1 MKNALLVVPLLSAGL
16 LAAGCAASSTSS
28 APGASAGGT
37 GGSSSSAPAS
47 AGSGASSTAAS
58 STGASPTAS
67 SAASTAGAGA
77 GTSGSTTASSGAPAC
92 TSADLQASL
101 GGGAGAGMSQ
111 NHTGLQLRN
120 TGSSTCTLYGYPG
133 VSWVRGAQGL
143 QTGAPAVRQA
153 DPNGTEKVVT
163 LAPGALASAPLDI
176 VDAAVIPPSEC
187 KPVAVR
193 GLRIYPP
200 GQKAALFLSLP
211 TAAGGYGECSLTTK
225 SPTLMI
231 GYLEA
236 GVQPGGGSQG

>member
-1 MKNALLVVPLLSAGL
+1 VKNALLVVPLLSAGL
-16 LAAGCAASSTSS
+16 LAAGCAASSSTSAGSS
-28 APGASAGGT
+28 ASTGAT
-37 GGSSSSAPAS
+37 GASSSSSSSPA
-47 AGSGASSTAAS
+47 
-58 STGASPTAS
+58 
-67 SAASTAGAGA
+67 
-77 GTSGSTTASSGAPAC
+77 TSASSGAASSGAASPGASSSATSSGTTGTTAVSSGVPAC
-92 TSADLQASL
+92 TSAHLAVSL

-120 TGSSTCTLYGYPG
+120 TGSSACTLYGYPG
-133 VSWVRGAQGL
+133 VSWVRGATGI
-143 QTGAPAVRQA
+143 QTGAAATRQA

-200 GQKAALFLSLP
+200 GQKAALFLPQP
-211 TAAGGYGECSLTTK
+211 TAAGGYGECSLATK
-225 SPTLMI
+225 APTLMI

-236 GVQPGGGSQG
+236 GAQPGGGAQG

>member
-28 APGASAGGT
+28 GGSGAAAGSTGTSASA
-37 GGSSSSAPAS
+37 SAS
-47 AGSGASSTAAS
+47 SGASSTGAPGG
-58 STGASPTAS
+58 GASPTGS
-67 SAASTAGAGA
+67 STAAGS
-77 GTSGSTTASSGAPAC
+77 GTSGATTAASGTPAC

-120 TGSSTCTLYGYPG
+120 TGSSACTLYGYPG
-133 VSWVRGAQGL
+133 VSWVRGASGI
-143 QTGAPAVRQA
+143 QTGAAAVRQA
-153 DPNGTEKVVT
+153 DPSGTETTVT

-231 GYLEA
+231 GYMEA

>member
-1 MKNALLVVPLLSAGL
+1 VKNALLVVPLLSAGL
-16 LAAGCAASSTSS
+16 LAAGCAASSSTSS
-28 APGASAGGT
+28 APAAAGG
-37 GGSSSSAPAS
+37 GGSTSSSSSPSAAAGAS
-47 AGSGASSTAAS
+47 SGASSAGAS
-58 STGASPTAS
+58 SSASAS
-67 SAASTAGAGA
+67 SAAS
-77 GTSGSTTASSGAPAC
+77 GTVTVTGGTPAC
-92 TSADLQASL
+92 TSANLQASL

-120 TGSSTCTLYGYPG
+120 TGSSACTLYGYPG

-143 QTGAPAVRQA
+143 QTGAAAVRQP
-153 DPNGTEKVVT
+153 DPGGSEGVVT

-187 KPVAVR
+187 KPVPVR

-200 GQKAALFLSLP
+200 GQKAALFLPLP

-225 SPTLMI
+225 APTLMI

-236 GVQPGGGSQG
+236 GAQPGGGSQG

>member
-1 MKNALLVVPLLSAGL
+1 VKNALLVVPLLSAGL
-16 LAAGCAASSTSS
+16 LAAGCAASSSTSS
-28 APGASAGGT
+28 APATAGG
-37 GGSSSSAPAS
+37 GGSTSSSSSPSAAAGAS
-47 AGSGASSTAAS
+47 SGASSAGAS
-58 STGASPTAS
+58 SSASAS
-67 SAASTAGAGA
+67 SAAS
-77 GTSGSTTASSGAPAC
+77 GTVTVTGGTPAC
-92 TSADLQASL
+92 TSANLQASL

-120 TGSSTCTLYGYPG
+120 TGSSACTLYGYPG

-143 QTGAPAVRQA
+143 QTGAAAVRQP
-153 DPNGTEKVVT
+153 DPGGTEGVVT

-187 KPVAVR
+187 KPVPVR

-200 GQKAALFLSLP
+200 GQKAALFLPLP

-225 SPTLMI
+225 APTLMI

-236 GVQPGGGSQG
+236 GAQPGGGSQG

>member
-1 MKNALLVVPLLSAGL
+1 VKNALLVVPLLSAGL
-16 LAAGCAASSTSS
+16 LAAGCAASSST
-28 APGASAGGT
+28 
-37 GGSSSSAPAS
+37 S
-47 AGSGASSTAAS
+47 AGSGAAAGTGGASASASAS
-58 STGASPTAS
+58 SGAPSTGAAGTGASPTGS
-67 SAASTAGAGA
+67 STAAGS
-77 GTSGSTTASSGAPAC
+77 GTSGTTTTSSGTPAC

-120 TGSSTCTLYGYPG
+120 IGSSACTIYGYPG
-133 VSWVRGAQGL
+133 VSWVRGASGI
-143 QTGAPAVRQA
+143 QTGAAAVRQA
-153 DPNGTEKVVT
+153 DPNGTETTVT

-236 GVQPGGGSQG
+236 GVQPGGGGQG

>member
-1 MKNALLVVPLLSAGL
+1 
-16 LAAGCAASSTSS
+16 
-28 APGASAGGT
+28 
-37 GGSSSSAPAS
+37 
-47 AGSGASSTAAS
+47 
-58 STGASPTAS
+58 
-67 SAASTAGAGA
+67 
-77 GTSGSTTASSGAPAC
+77 
-92 TSADLQASL
+92 LQASL

-120 TGSSTCTLYGYPG
+120 TGSSACTLYGYPG

-143 QTGAPAVRQA
+143 QTGAAAVRQP
-153 DPNGTEKVVT
+153 DPGGAEGLVT

-187 KPVAVR
+187 KPVPVR

-200 GQKAALFLSLP
+200 GQTAALFLPLP

-225 SPTLMI
+225 APTLMI

-236 GVQPGGGSQG
+236 GVQPGGGGQN

>member
-28 APGASAGGT
+28 APGASSGGT
-37 GGSSSSAPAS
+37 SSSAPAS
-47 AGSGASSTAAS
+47 ASSGASSTGAAG
-58 STGASPTAS
+58 TGASPTGS
-67 SAASTAGAGA
+67 STAAGS
-77 GTSGSTTASSGAPAC
+77 GTSTATTASSGTPAC

-120 TGSSTCTLYGYPG
+120 TGSSACTLYGYPG
-133 VSWVRGAQGL
+133 VSWVRGASGT
-143 QTGAPAVRQA
+143 QTGAAAVRQA
-153 DPNGTEKVVT
+153 DPSGTETTVT

-231 GYLEA
+231 GYMEA

>member
-1 MKNALLVVPLLSAGL
+1 VKNALLVVPLLSAGL
-16 LAAGCAASSTSS
+16 LAAGCAAASTSS
-28 APGASAGGT
+28 APGASAGSA

-47 AGSGASSTAAS
+47 SGASSTGASSTAAS
-58 STGASPTAS
+58 PSGSTAAS
-67 SAASTAGAGA
+67 SAAGS

-92 TSADLQASL
+92 TSADLTASL

-133 VSWVRGAQGL
+133 VSWVRGDQGL
-143 QTGAPAVRQA
+143 QTGAAAVRQA

-163 LAPGALASAPLDI
+163 LAPGAVASAPLDI

>member
-28 APGASAGGT
+28 APGASSGGT
-37 GGSSSSAPAS
+37 SSSAPAS
-47 AGSGASSTAAS
+47 ASSGAS
-58 STGASPTAS
+58 STGASGTGASPTGS
-67 SAASTAGAGA
+67 STAAGS
-77 GTSGSTTASSGAPAC
+77 GTSTATTASSGTPAC

-120 TGSSTCTLYGYPG
+120 TGSSACTLYGYPG
-133 VSWVRGAQGL
+133 VSWVRGASGI
-143 QTGAPAVRQA
+143 QTGAAAVRQA
-153 DPNGTEKVVT
+153 DPSGTETTVT

-231 GYLEA
+231 GYMEA

>member
-16 LAAGCAASSTSS
+16 LAAGCAASTSS
-28 APGASAGGT
+28 APAAAGGASASSPSTAAGASSGPSSA
-37 GGSSSSAPAS
+37 GASSSAS
-47 AGSGASSTAAS
+47 SGASAS
-58 STGASPTAS
+58 AS
-67 SAASTAGAGA
+67 SAASATVTLTG
-77 GTSGSTTASSGAPAC
+77 GTPAC
-92 TSADLQASL
+92 TSAHLQASL

-120 TGSSTCTLYGYPG
+120 TGTSPCTLYGYPG
-133 VSWVRGAQGL
+133 VSWVRGASGV
-143 QTGAPAVRQA
+143 QTGAAATRQA
-153 DPNGTEKVVT
+153 DPNGTEKTVT

-200 GQKAALFLSLP
+200 GQQAALFLPLP

-236 GVQPGGGSQG
+236 GAQPGGGSQG

>member
-1 MKNALLVVPLLSAGL
+1 VKNALLVVPLLSAGL
-16 LAAGCAASSTSS
+16 LAAGCAASSST
-28 APGASAGGT
+28 
-37 GGSSSSAPAS
+37 S
-47 AGSGASSTAAS
+47 AGSGAAAGTGGASASASAS
-58 STGASPTAS
+58 SGAPSTGAAGTGASPTGS
-67 SAASTAGAGA
+67 STAAGS
-77 GTSGSTTASSGAPAC
+77 GTSGTTTTSSGTPAC

-120 TGSSTCTLYGYPG
+120 IGSSACTIYGYPG
-133 VSWVRGAQGL
+133 VSWVRGASGI
-143 QTGAPAVRQA
+143 QTGAAAVRQA
-153 DPNGTEKVVT
+153 DPNGTETTVT

-231 GYLEA
+231 GYMEA

>member
-16 LAAGCAASSTSS
+16 LAVGCAASSTTS
-28 APGASAGGT
+28 GASGAAAGSTGT
-37 GGSSSSAPAS
+37 TAS
-47 AGSGASSTAAS
+47 ASANSGASSTGAAG
-58 STGASPTAS
+58 TGASPTGS
-67 SAASTAGAGA
+67 STAPGS
-77 GTSGSTTASSGAPAC
+77 GTSGTTASSSTPAC
-92 TSADLQASL
+92 TSADLQVSL

-120 TGSSTCTLYGYPG
+120 TGSSACTLYGYPG
-133 VSWVRGAQGL
+133 VSWVRGASGI
-143 QTGAPAVRQA
+143 QTGAAAVRQP
-153 DPNGTEKVVT
+153 DPNGTETTVT

-225 SPTLMI
+225 APTLMI

-236 GVQPGGGSQG
+236 GVQPGGGGQG

>member
-16 LAAGCAASSTSS
+16 LAAGCAASTSNAPAAAGGAGASSPSAAAGASSGASS
-28 APGASAGGT
+28 AGAGASATSGASAGAT
-37 GGSSSSAPAS
+37 
-47 AGSGASSTAAS
+47 
-58 STGASPTAS
+58 
-67 SAASTAGAGA
+67 SAASTTVTMTG
-77 GTSGSTTASSGAPAC
+77 GTPAC
-92 TSADLQASL
+92 TSAHLQASL

-120 TGSSTCTLYGYPG
+120 TGSSACTLYGYPG
-133 VSWVRGAQGL
+133 VSWVRGASGV
-143 QTGAPAVRQA
+143 QTGAAATRQT
-153 DPNGTEKVVT
+153 DPNGTEKTVT

-200 GQKAALFLSLP
+200 GQQAALFLPLP

-231 GYLEA
+231 GYMEA
-236 GVQPGGGSQG
+236 GAQPGGGSQG

>member
-16 LAAGCAASSTSS
+16 LAAGCAASTSNAPAAAGGAGASSPSAAAGASSGASS
-28 APGASAGGT
+28 AGASASASSGASAGATSVASTTITLT
-37 GGSSSSAPAS
+37 GG
-47 AGSGASSTAAS
+47 T
-58 STGASPTAS
+58 
-67 SAASTAGAGA
+67 
-77 GTSGSTTASSGAPAC
+77 PAC
-92 TSADLQASL
+92 TSAHLQASL

-120 TGSSTCTLYGYPG
+120 TGSSACTLYGYPG
-133 VSWVRGAQGL
+133 VSWVRGASGV
-143 QTGAPAVRQA
+143 QTGAAATRQT
-153 DPNGTEKVVT
+153 DPNGTEKTVT

-200 GQKAALFLSLP
+200 GQQAALFLPLP

-231 GYLEA
+231 GYMEA
-236 GVQPGGGSQG
+236 GAQPGGGSQG

>member
-16 LAAGCAASSTSS
+16 LAVGCAASSTTS
-28 APGASAGGT
+28 GASGAAAGST
-37 GGSSSSAPAS
+37 GATAS
-47 AGSGASSTAAS
+47 ASASSGASSTGAAG
-58 STGASPTAS
+58 TGASPTGS
-67 SAASTAGAGA
+67 STAPGS
-77 GTSGSTTASSGAPAC
+77 GTSGTTASSSTPAC
-92 TSADLQASL
+92 TSADLQVSL

-120 TGSSTCTLYGYPG
+120 TGSSACTLYGYPG
-133 VSWVRGAQGL
+133 VSWVRGASGI
-143 QTGAPAVRQA
+143 QTGAAAVRQA
-153 DPNGTEKVVT
+153 DPSGTETTVT

-231 GYLEA
+231 GYMEA

>member
-1 MKNALLVVPLLSAGL
+1 VKNALLVVPLLSAGL
-16 LAAGCAASSTSS
+16 LAAGCAASSSSTSS
-28 APGASAGGT
+28 APAAAG
-37 GGSSSSAPAS
+37 GGSS
-47 AGSGASSTAAS
+47 ASSSSSPSAAA
-58 STGASPTAS
+58 GAS
-67 SAASTAGAGA
+67 SAASSAAPSSSA
-77 GTSGSTTASSGAPAC
+77 AAGSTASGTAAVSGGAAAC
-92 TSADLQASL
+92 TSAHLQASL

-120 TGSSTCTLYGYPG
+120 TGSSACTLYGYPG

-143 QTGAPAVRQA
+143 QTGAAAVRQP
-153 DPNGTEKVVT
+153 DPGGSEGVVT

-187 KPVAVR
+187 KPVPVR

-200 GQKAALFLSLP
+200 GQKAALFLPLP
-211 TAAGGYGECSLTTK
+211 TAADGYGECSLTTK

-236 GVQPGGGSQG
+236 GAQPGGGSQG

>member
-1 MKNALLVVPLLSAGL
+1 VKNALLVVPLLSAGL
-16 LAAGCAASSTSS
+16 LAAGCGASSSTSGAS
-28 APGASAGGT
+28 GAGAGTTGASA
-37 GGSSSSAPAS
+37 SAS
-47 AGSGASSTAAS
+47 ASSGAS
-58 STGASPTAS
+58 STGASGTGASPTGS
-67 SAASTAGAGA
+67 STATGS
-77 GTSGSTTASSGAPAC
+77 GTSGATTASSGTPAC

-120 TGSSTCTLYGYPG
+120 TGSSACTLYGYPG
-133 VSWVRGAQGL
+133 VSWVRGASGI
-143 QTGAPAVRQA
+143 QTGAAAVRQA
-153 DPNGTEKVVT
+153 DPSGTETTVT

-211 TAAGGYGECSLTTK
+211 TAAGGYGECSLATK

-236 GVQPGGGSQG
+236 GVQPGGGGQG

>member
-1 MKNALLVVPLLSAGL
+1 VKNALLVVPLLSAGL
-16 LAAGCAASSTSS
+16 LAAGCAASSSTSS
-28 APGASAGGT
+28 APTAAG
-37 GGSSSSAPAS
+37 GGSSASSSSSPS
-47 AGSGASSTAAS
+47 AAAGVSSGASSAGASSSAAAS
-58 STGASPTAS
+58 SASGTATLTG
-67 SAASTAGAGA
+67 GAR
-77 GTSGSTTASSGAPAC
+77 AC

-120 TGSSTCTLYGYPG
+120 TGSSACTLYGYPG
-133 VSWVRGAQGL
+133 LSWVRGAQGL
-143 QTGAPAVRQA
+143 QTGAAAVRQP
-153 DPNGTEKVVT
+153 DPGGTEGVVT

-187 KPVAVR
+187 KPVPVR

-200 GQKAALFLSLP
+200 GQKAALFLPLP

-225 SPTLMI
+225 APTLMI

-236 GVQPGGGSQG
+236 GAQPGGGSQG

>member
-1 MKNALLVVPLLSAGL
+1 VKNALLVVPLLSAGL
-16 LAAGCAASSTSS
+16 LAAGCAASTSS
-28 APGASAGGT
+28 APAAAGGAGASSPSAAAG
-37 GGSSSSAPAS
+37 AS
-47 AGSGASSTAAS
+47 SGASSAGASASAS
-58 STGASPTAS
+58 SAGAT
-67 SAASTAGAGA
+67 SAAST
-77 GTSGSTTASSGAPAC
+77 TITLSG
-92 TSADLQASL
+92 LQASL

-120 TGSSTCTLYGYPG
+120 TGPSACTLYGYPG
-133 VSWVRGAQGL
+133 VSWVRGASGV
-143 QTGAPAVRQA
+143 QTGAAATRQT
-153 DPNGTEKVVT
+153 DPNGTEKTVT

-200 GQKAALFLSLP
+200 GQQAALFLPLP

-231 GYLEA
+231 GYIEA
-236 GVQPGGGSQG
+236 GAQPGGGSQG